1 MRNTTGFLTVTTLIA
16 SLAVLMITAGPAYAD
31 PNAPG
36 NNGTI
41 KIHEIPEREPATA
54 NDPHVCRFHVHGF
67 NFDDNSEGT
76 WWIVAWPP
84 TGDGSSVVR
93 GPTSWS
99 AGASGEWI
107 SAQVNL
113 GNGHYKAYGKQRDE
127 PTPGGNKQKVFWV
140 ECGAVGSTGGEGTT
154 GGGGGGGSGGQGGA
168 GGSTTTTTSAGTAAM
183 SQSPAV
189 QGVQQ
194 APAAGAQGSAVLG
207 VQSLPATGSSPDPM
221 PLVLLGL
228 GLMSI
233 GGVLLRL
240 GTSGRVPRI

>member
-1 MRNTTGFLTVTTLIA
+1 MRSLIGFLTVTTLIGSITMLMLSA
-16 SLAVLMITAGPAYAD
+16 SPAYAD

-41 KIHEIPEREPATA
+41 KIHEIPEREPAMA

-67 NFDDNSEGT
+67 NFDDDSEGT

-113 GNGHYKAYGKQRDE
+113 GNGHYKAYAKQRDE

-140 ECGAVGSTGGEGTT
+140 ECGGAGSTGGQ
-154 GGGGGGGSGGQGGA
+154 GGQSA
-168 GGSTTTTTSAGTAAM
+168 GRGSTATTTTTSTTTSAAGM
-183 SQSPAV
+183 SQPQQAV

-194 APAAGAQGSAVLG
+194 APVAGAQGSAILG
-207 VQSLPATGSSPDPM
+207 VESLPATGTSRDPM

-228 GLMSI
+228 GLISI
-233 GGVLLRL
+233 GGVLLRRGPGGRL
-240 GTSGRVPRI
+240 PTS